1 MKIINFKNKA
11 NKTVGKLEINNL
23 VNGNSSIRFDGDI
36 VDSDWDKWNDTD
48 SCPADVLEALNGL
61 SGDLDI
67 FINSGGGSVFSGM
80 SIYNILSR
88 YQGNKTVYIDGLAGS
103 IASVIAMAGD
113 KIVMPKNS
121 FLMIHKPLCMVGGN
135 ANDFRK
141 MADTLDTIETGILN
155 VYATKLKNNANIDD
169 IKAMVN
175 NETWLT
181 GEQAAEYFN
190 IEVSEANNTIA
201 FIQKN
206 DFQNYLN
213 NKLQDPRPI
222 ENQKEPK
229 EHNEN
234 FIKDKEQLELET
246 ELLKLELEL

>member
-1 MKIINFKNKA
+1 MKVINFKNKA
-11 NKTVGKLEINNL
+11 NKTVGKLEIKNI
-23 VNGNSSIRFDGDI
+23 NGNSSIRFDGDI

-48 SCPADVLEALNGL
+48 SCPSDVLEALNGL
-61 SGDLDI
+61 TGDLDI
-67 FINSGGGSVFSGM
+67 YINSGGGSVFSGM

-88 YQGNKTVYIDGLAGS
+88 YKGNKTVYVDGLAGS

-141 MADTLDTIETGILN
+141 MADTLDTIEQGIIN
-155 VYATKLKNNANIDD
+155 VYATKLKDGANIDD
-169 IKAMVN
+169 IKSMVN

-181 GEQAAEYFN
+181 GEQASQYFN
-190 IEVSEANNTIA
+190 IVVSEANNAIA
-201 FIQKN
+201 FIRKN

-213 NKLQDPRPI
+213 DKLQ
-222 ENQKEPK
+222 EPK
-229 EHNEN
+229 PVKNPKQQISTPSVE
-234 FIKDKEQLELET
+234 DKEQLELET

>member
-1 MKIINFKNKA
+1 MKVINFKNKA
-11 NKTVGKLEINNL
+11 NKTVGKLEIKNI
-23 VNGNSSIRFDGDI
+23 NGNSSIRFDGDI

-48 SCPADVLEALNGL
+48 SCPSDVLEALNGL
-61 SGDLDI
+61 TGDLDI
-67 FINSGGGSVFSGM
+67 YINSGGGSVFSGM

-88 YQGNKTVYIDGLAGS
+88 YKGNKTVYVDGLAGS

-141 MADTLDTIETGILN
+141 MADTLDTIEQGIIN
-155 VYATKLKNNANIDD
+155 VYATKLKDGANIDD
-169 IKAMVN
+169 IKSMVN

-181 GEQAAEYFN
+181 GEQVQQYFN
-190 IEVSEANNTIA
+190 IEVSEANNAIA
-201 FIQKN
+201 FIRKN

-213 NKLQDPRPI
+213 DKLQESKPVA
-222 ENQKEPK
+222 NQKQQISTSTVE
-229 EHNEN
+229 
-234 FIKDKEQLELET
+234 DKEQLELET

>member
-1 MKIINFKNKA
+1 MKVINFKNKA
-11 NKTVGKLEINNL
+11 NKTVGKLEIKNI
-23 VNGNSSIRFDGDI
+23 NGNSSIRFDGDI

-61 SGDLDI
+61 TGDLDI
-67 FINSGGGSVFSGM
+67 YINSGGGSVFSGM

-88 YQGNKTVYIDGLAGS
+88 YKGNKTVYVDGLAGS

-141 MADTLDTIETGILN
+141 MADTLDTIEQGIIN
-155 VYATKLKNNANIDD
+155 VYATKLKDGANIDD
-169 IKAMVN
+169 IKSMVN

-181 GEQAAEYFN
+181 GEQASQYFN
-190 IEVSEANNTIA
+190 IEVGEANNAIA
-201 FIQKN
+201 FIRKN

-213 NKLQDPRPI
+213 DKLQESKPVA
-222 ENQKEPK
+222 NQKQQISTPSV
-229 EHNEN
+229 
-234 FIKDKEQLELET
+234 KDKEQLELET

>member
-1 MKIINFKNKA
+1 MKVINFKNKA
-11 NKTVGKLEINNL
+11 NKTVGKLEIKNI
-23 VNGNSSIRFDGDI
+23 NGNSSIRFDGDI

-48 SCPADVLEALNGL
+48 SCPSDVLEALNGL
-61 SGDLDI
+61 TGDLDI
-67 FINSGGGSVFSGM
+67 YINSGGGSVFSGM

-88 YQGNKTVYIDGLAGS
+88 YKGNKTVYVDGLAGS

-141 MADTLDTIETGILN
+141 MADTLDTIEQGIIN
-155 VYATKLKNNANIDD
+155 VYATKLKDGANIDD
-169 IKAMVN
+169 IKSMVN

-181 GEQAAEYFN
+181 GEQAQQYFN
-190 IEVSEANNTIA
+190 IEISEANNAIA
-201 FIQKN
+201 FIRKN
-206 DFQNYLN
+206 YFENYLN
-213 NKLQDPRPI
+213 DKLQ
-222 ENQKEPK
+222 EPK
-229 EHNEN
+229 PVVNPKQQISTPRVE
-234 FIKDKEQLELET
+234 DKEQLELET

>member
-1 MKIINFKNKA
+1 MKVINFKNKA
-11 NKTVGKLEINNL
+11 NKTVGKLEIKNI
-23 VNGNSSIRFDGDI
+23 NGNSSIRFDGDI

-48 SCPADVLEALNGL
+48 SCPSDVLEALNGL

-67 FINSGGGSVFSGM
+67 YINSGGGSVFSGM

-88 YQGNKTVYIDGLAGS
+88 YKGNKTVYVDGLAGS

-121 FLMIHKPLCMVGGN
+121 FLMIHKPLCMVGGH

-141 MADTLDTIETGILN
+141 MADTLDTIEQGIIN
-155 VYATKLKNNANIDD
+155 VYATKLKDGANIDD
-169 IKAMVN
+169 IKSMVN

-181 GEQAAEYFN
+181 GEQAQQYFN
-190 IEVSEANNTIA
+190 IEVSEANNAIA
-201 FIQKN
+201 FIRKN

-213 NKLQDPRPI
+213 DKLQESKPVA
-222 ENQKEPK
+222 NQKQQISTSTVE
-229 EHNEN
+229 
-234 FIKDKEQLELET
+234 DKEQLELET

>member
-1 MKIINFKNKA
+1 MKVINFKNKGD
-11 NKTVGKLEINNL
+11 KTVGKLEIKNI
-23 VNGNSSIRFDGDI
+23 NGNSSIRFDGDI

-48 SCPADVLEALNGL
+48 SCPSDVLEALNGL

-67 FINSGGGSVFSGM
+67 YINSGGGSVFSGM

-88 YQGNKTVYIDGLAGS
+88 YKGNKIVYVDGLAGS

-141 MADTLDTIETGILN
+141 MADTLDTIEQGIIN
-155 VYATKLKNNANIDD
+155 VYATKLKDGANIDD
-169 IKAMVN
+169 IKSMVN

-181 GEQAAEYFN
+181 GEQAQQYFN
-190 IEVSEANNTIA
+190 IEVSEANNAIA
-201 FIQKN
+201 FIRKN

-213 NKLQDPRPI
+213 DKLQ
-222 ENQKEPK
+222 EPK
-229 EHNEN
+229 PVKNPKQQISTPTVE
-234 FIKDKEQLELET
+234 DKEQLELET

>member
-1 MKIINFKNKA
+1 MKDINFKNKA
-11 NKTVGKLEINNL
+11 NNTVGKLEIKNI
-23 VNGNSSIRFDGDI
+23 NGNSSIRFDGDI

-48 SCPADVLEALNGL
+48 SCPSDVLEALNGL
-61 SGDLDI
+61 TGDLDI
-67 FINSGGGSVFSGM
+67 YINSGGGSVFSGM

-88 YQGNKTVYIDGLAGS
+88 YKGNKTVYVDGLAGS

-141 MADTLDTIETGILN
+141 MADTLDTIEQGIIN
-155 VYATKLKNNANIDD
+155 VYATKLKDGANIDD
-169 IKAMVN
+169 IKSMVN

-181 GEQAAEYFN
+181 GEQAQQYFN
-190 IEVSEANNTIA
+190 IEVSEANNAIA
-201 FIQKN
+201 FIRKN

-213 NKLQDPRPI
+213 DKLQ
-222 ENQKEPK
+222 EPK
-229 EHNEN
+229 PVKNPKQQISTPTVE
-234 FIKDKEQLELET
+234 DKEQLELET

>member
-1 MKIINFKNKA
+1 MKVINFKNKGD
-11 NKTVGKLEINNL
+11 KTVGKLEIKNI
-23 VNGNSSIRFDGDI
+23 NGNSSIRFDGDI

-48 SCPADVLEALNGL
+48 SCPSDVLEALNGL
-61 SGDLDI
+61 TGDLDI
-67 FINSGGGSVFSGM
+67 YINSGGGSVFSGM

-88 YQGNKTVYIDGLAGS
+88 YKGNKTVYVDVLAGS

-141 MADTLDTIETGILN
+141 MADTLDTIEQGIIN
-155 VYATKLKNNANIDD
+155 VYATKLKDGANIDD
-169 IKAMVN
+169 IKSMVN

-181 GEQAAEYFN
+181 GEQAQQYFN
-190 IEVSEANNTIA
+190 IEVSEANNAIA
-201 FIQKN
+201 FIRKN

-213 NKLQDPRPI
+213 DKLQ
-222 ENQKEPK
+222 EPK
-229 EHNEN
+229 PVKNPKQQISTPTVE
-234 FIKDKEQLELET
+234 DKEQLELET

>member
-1 MKIINFKNKA
+1 MKDINFKNKA
-11 NKTVGKLEINNL
+11 DKTVGKLEIKNI
-23 VNGNSSIRFDGDI
+23 NGNSSIRFDGDI

-48 SCPADVLEALNGL
+48 SCPSDVLEALNGL

-67 FINSGGGSVFSGM
+67 YINSGGGSVFSGM

-88 YQGNKTVYIDGLAGS
+88 YKGNKTVYVDGLAGS

-141 MADTLDTIETGILN
+141 MADTLDTIEQGIIN
-155 VYATKLKNNANIDD
+155 VYATKLKDGANIDD
-169 IKAMVN
+169 IKSMVN

-181 GEQAAEYFN
+181 GEQAQQYFN
-190 IEVSEANNTIA
+190 IEVSEANNAIA
-201 FIQKN
+201 FIRKN

-213 NKLQDPRPI
+213 DKLQESKPVA
-222 ENQKEPK
+222 NQKQQISTSTVE
-229 EHNEN
+229 
-234 FIKDKEQLELET
+234 DKEQLELET

>member
-1 MKIINFKNKA
+1 MSEI
-11 NKTVGKLEINNL
+11 TLEKVDL
-23 VNGNSSIRFDGDI
+23 VKERAFVTYLEAKEALEHSNG
-36 VDSDWDKWNDTD
+36 
-48 SCPADVLEALNGL
+48 DVLEALNGL
-61 SGDLDI
+61 TGDLDI
-67 FINSGGGSVFSGM
+67 YINSGGGSVFSGM

-88 YQGNKTVYIDGLAGS
+88 YKGNKTVYVDGLAGS

-141 MADTLDTIETGILN
+141 MADTLDTIEQGIIN
-155 VYATKLKNNANIDD
+155 VYATKLKDGANIDD
-169 IKAMVN
+169 IKSMVN

-181 GEQAAEYFN
+181 GEQAQQYFN
-190 IEVSEANNTIA
+190 IEVSEANNAIA
-201 FIQKN
+201 FIRKN

-213 NKLQDPRPI
+213 DKLQESKPVA
-222 ENQKEPK
+222 NQKQQISTSTVE
-229 EHNEN
+229 
-234 FIKDKEQLELET
+234 DKEQLELET

>member
-1 MKIINFKNKA
+1 MKVINFKNKGD
-11 NKTVGKLEINNL
+11 KTVGKLEIKNI
-23 VNGNSSIRFDGDI
+23 NGNSSIRFDGDI

-48 SCPADVLEALNGL
+48 SCPSDVLEALNGL
-61 SGDLDI
+61 TGDLDI
-67 FINSGGGSVFSGM
+67 YINSGGGSVFSGM

-88 YQGNKTVYIDGLAGS
+88 YKCNKTVYVDVLAGS

-141 MADTLDTIETGILN
+141 MADTLDTIEQGIIN
-155 VYATKLKNNANIDD
+155 VYATKLKDGANIDD
-169 IKAMVN
+169 IKSMVN

-181 GEQAAEYFN
+181 GEQAQQYFN
-190 IEVSEANNTIA
+190 IEVSEANNAIA
-201 FIQKN
+201 FIRKN

-213 NKLQDPRPI
+213 DKLQ
-222 ENQKEPK
+222 EPK
-229 EHNEN
+229 PVKNPKQQISTPTVE
-234 FIKDKEQLELET
+234 DKEQLELET

>member
-1 MKIINFKNKA
+1 MKVINFKNKA
-11 NKTVGKLEINNL
+11 DKTVGKLEIKNI
-23 VNGNSSIRFDGDI
+23 NGNSSIRFDGDI

-48 SCPADVLEALNGL
+48 SCPSDVLEALNGL
-61 SGDLDI
+61 TGDLDI
-67 FINSGGGSVFSGM
+67 YINSGGGSVFSGM

-88 YQGNKTVYIDGLAGS
+88 YKGNKIVYVDGLAGS

-141 MADTLDTIETGILN
+141 MADTLDTIEQGIIN
-155 VYATKLKNNANIDD
+155 VYATKLKDGANIDD
-169 IKAMVN
+169 IKSMVN

-181 GEQAAEYFN
+181 GEQAQQYFN
-190 IEVSEANNTIA
+190 IEVSEANNAIA
-201 FIQKN
+201 FIRKN

-213 NKLQDPRPI
+213 DKLQ
-222 ENQKEPK
+222 EPK
-229 EHNEN
+229 PVKNPKQQISTPTVE
-234 FIKDKEQLELET
+234 DKEQLELET

>member
-1 MKIINFKNKA
+1 MKVINFKNKA
-11 NKTVGKLEINNL
+11 NKTVGKLEIKNI
-23 VNGNSSIRFDGDI
+23 NGNSSIRFDGDI

-61 SGDLDI
+61 TGDLDI
-67 FINSGGGSVFSGM
+67 YINSGGGSVFSGM

-88 YQGNKTVYIDGLAGS
+88 YKGNKTVYVDGLAGS
-103 IASVIAMAGD
+103 IASVIAMVGD

-141 MADTLDTIETGILN
+141 MADTLDTIEQGIIN
-155 VYATKLKNNANIDD
+155 VYATKLKDGANIDD
-169 IKAMVN
+169 IKSMVN

-181 GEQAAEYFN
+181 GEQASQYFN
-190 IEVSEANNTIA
+190 IVVSEANNAIA
-201 FIQKN
+201 FIRKN

-213 NKLQDPRPI
+213 DKLQ
-222 ENQKEPK
+222 EPK
-229 EHNEN
+229 PVKNPKQQISTPTVE
-234 FIKDKEQLELET
+234 DKEQLELET

>member
-1 MKIINFKNKA
+1 MKVINFKNKA
-11 NKTVGKLEINNL
+11 NKTVGKLEIKNI
-23 VNGNSSIRFDGDI
+23 NGNSSIRFDGDI

-48 SCPADVLEALNGL
+48 SCPSDVLEALNGL

-67 FINSGGGSVFSGM
+67 YINSGGGSVFSGM

-88 YQGNKTVYIDGLAGS
+88 YKGNKTVYVDGLAGS

-141 MADTLDTIETGILN
+141 MADTLDTIEQGIIN
-155 VYATKLKNNANIDD
+155 VYATKLKDGANIDD
-169 IKAMVN
+169 IKSMVN

-181 GEQAAEYFN
+181 GEQAQQYFN
-190 IEVSEANNTIA
+190 IEVSEANNAIA
-201 FIQKN
+201 FIRKN

-213 NKLQDPRPI
+213 DKLQESKPVG
-222 ENQKEPK
+222 NPK
-229 EHNEN
+229 ELKNNDED
-234 FIKDKEQLELET
+234 IKNKEQLELET

>member
-1 MKIINFKNKA
+1 MKVINFKNKA
-11 NKTVGKLEINNL
+11 NKTVGKLEIKNI
-23 VNGNSSIRFDGDI
+23 NGNSSIRFDGDI

-61 SGDLDI
+61 TGDLDI
-67 FINSGGGSVFSGM
+67 YINSGGGSVFSGM

-88 YQGNKTVYIDGLAGS
+88 YKGNKTVYVDGLAGS

-121 FLMIHKPLCMVGGN
+121 FLMIHKPLCEVGGN

-141 MADTLDTIETGILN
+141 MADTLDTIEQGIIN
-155 VYATKLKNNANIDD
+155 VYATKLKDGVNIDD
-169 IKAMVN
+169 IKEMVN

-181 GEQAAEYFN
+181 GEQAQQYFN
-190 IEVSEANNTIA
+190 IEVSEANNAIA
-201 FIQKN
+201 FIRKN
-206 DFQNYLN
+206 DFENYLN
-213 NKLQDPRPI
+213 DKLQ
-222 ENQKEPK
+222 EPK
-229 EHNEN
+229 PVKNPKQQISTPS
-234 FIKDKEQLELET
+234 IKDKEQLELET

>member
-1 MKIINFKNKA
+1 MKVINFKNKA
-11 NKTVGKLEINNL
+11 NKTVGKLEIKNI
-23 VNGNSSIRFDGDI
+23 NGNSSIRFDGDI

-48 SCPADVLEALNGL
+48 SCPSDVLEALNGL
-61 SGDLDI
+61 TGDLDI
-67 FINSGGGSVFSGM
+67 YINSGGGSVFSGM

-88 YQGNKTVYIDGLAGS
+88 YKGNKTVYVDGLAGS
-103 IASVIAMAGD
+103 IASVIAMVGN

-141 MADTLDTIETGILN
+141 MADTLDTIEQGIIN
-155 VYATKLKNNANIDD
+155 VYATKLKDGANIDD
-169 IKAMVN
+169 IKSMVN

-181 GEQAAEYFN
+181 GEQASQYFN
-190 IEVSEANNTIA
+190 IVVSEANNAIA
-201 FIQKN
+201 FIRKN

-213 NKLQDPRPI
+213 DKLQ
-222 ENQKEPK
+222 EPK
-229 EHNEN
+229 PVKNPKQQISTPTVE
-234 FIKDKEQLELET
+234 DKEQLELET

>member
-1 MKIINFKNKA
+1 MKVINFKNKA
-11 NKTVGKLEINNL
+11 NKTVGKLEIKNI
-23 VNGNSSIRFDGDI
+23 NGNSSIRFDGDI

-61 SGDLDI
+61 TGDLDI
-67 FINSGGGSVFSGM
+67 YINSGGGSVFSGM

-121 FLMIHKPLCMVGGN
+121 FLMIHKPLCMVEGN

-141 MADTLDTIETGILN
+141 IADTLDTIERGIIN
-155 VYATKLKNNANIDD
+155 VYATKLKDSTNMDD
-169 IKAMVN
+169 IKSMVN
-175 NETWLT
+175 DETWLT
-181 GEQAAEYFN
+181 AQQASQYFN

-201 FIQKN
+201 FIRKN

-213 NKLQDPRPI
+213 DKLQ
-222 ENQKEPK
+222 EPK
-229 EHNEN
+229 PVEN
-234 FIKDKEQLELET
+234 SKEQQIKDKEQLELET

>member
-1 MKIINFKNKA
+1 MKVINFKNKA
-11 NKTVGKLEINNL
+11 NKTVGKLEIKNI
-23 VNGNSSIRFDGDI
+23 NGNSSIRFDGDI

-61 SGDLDI
+61 TGDLDI
-67 FINSGGGSVFSGM
+67 YINSGGGSVFSGM

-88 YQGNKTVYIDGLAGS
+88 YKGNKTVYVDGLAGF
-103 IASVIAMAGD
+103 IASVIAMVGD

-141 MADTLDTIETGILN
+141 MADTLDTIEQGIIN
-155 VYATKLKNNANIDD
+155 VYATKLKDGANIDD
-169 IKAMVN
+169 IKSMVN

-181 GEQAAEYFN
+181 GEQASQYFN
-190 IEVSEANNTIA
+190 IVVSEANNAIA
-201 FIQKN
+201 FIRKN

-213 NKLQDPRPI
+213 DKLQ
-222 ENQKEPK
+222 EPK
-229 EHNEN
+229 PVKNPKQQISTPTVE
-234 FIKDKEQLELET
+234 DKEQLELET

>member
-1 MKIINFKNKA
+1 MKVINFKNKA
-11 NKTVGKLEINNL
+11 NKTVGKLEIKNI
-23 VNGNSSIRFDGDI
+23 NGNSSIRFDGDI

-48 SCPADVLEALNGL
+48 SCPSDVLEVLNGL
-61 SGDLDI
+61 TGDLDI
-67 FINSGGGSVFSGM
+67 YINSGGGSVFSGM

-88 YQGNKTVYIDGLAGS
+88 YKGNKTVYVDGLAGS

-141 MADTLDTIETGILN
+141 MADTLDTIEQGIIN
-155 VYATKLKNNANIDD
+155 VYATKLKDGANIDD
-169 IKAMVN
+169 IKSMVN

-181 GEQAAEYFN
+181 GEQASQYFN
-190 IEVSEANNTIA
+190 IEVGEPNNAIA
-201 FIQKN
+201 FIRKN

-213 NKLQDPRPI
+213 DKLQESKPVA
-222 ENQKEPK
+222 NQKQQISTSTVE
-229 EHNEN
+229 
-234 FIKDKEQLELET
+234 DKEQLELET

>member
-1 MKIINFKNKA
+1 MKVINFKNKA
-11 NKTVGKLEINNL
+11 NKTVGKLEIKNI
-23 VNGNSSIRFDGDI
+23 NGNSSIRFDGDI

-48 SCPADVLEALNGL
+48 SCPSDVLEALNGL

-67 FINSGGGSVFSGM
+67 YINSGGGSVFSGM

-88 YQGNKTVYIDGLAGS
+88 YKGNKTVYVDGLAGS

-141 MADTLDTIETGILN
+141 MADTLDTIEQGIIN
-155 VYATKLKNNANIDD
+155 VYATKLKDGANIDD
-169 IKAMVN
+169 IKSMVN
-175 NETWLT
+175 DETWLT
-181 GEQAAEYFN
+181 GEQAQQYFN
-190 IEVSEANNTIA
+190 IEVSEANNAIA
-201 FIQKN
+201 FIRKN

-213 NKLQDPRPI
+213 DKLQESKPVA
-222 ENQKEPK
+222 NQKQQISTSTVE
-229 EHNEN
+229 
-234 FIKDKEQLELET
+234 DKEQLELET

>member
-1 MKIINFKNKA
+1 MKVINFKNKA
-11 NKTVGKLEINNL
+11 NKTVGKLEIKNI
-23 VNGNSSIRFDGDI
+23 NGNSSIRFDGDI

-48 SCPADVLEALNGL
+48 SCPSDVLEALNGL

-67 FINSGGGSVFSGM
+67 YINSGGGSVFSGM

-88 YQGNKTVYIDGLAGS
+88 YKGNKTVYVDGLAGS

-141 MADTLDTIETGILN
+141 MADTLDTIEQGIIN
-155 VYATKLKNNANIDD
+155 VYATKLKDGANIDD
-169 IKAMVN
+169 IKSMVN

-181 GEQAAEYFN
+181 GEQAQQYFN
-190 IEVSEANNTIA
+190 IEVSEANNAIA
-201 FIQKN
+201 FIRKN

-213 NKLQDPRPI
+213 DKLQESKPAK
-222 ENQKEPK
+222 NPK
-229 EHNEN
+229 QQISTPTVE
-234 FIKDKEQLELET
+234 DKEQLELET

>member
-1 MKIINFKNKA
+1 MKVINFKNKA
-11 NKTVGKLEINNL
+11 NKTVGKLEIKNI
-23 VNGNSSIRFDGDI
+23 NGNSSIRFDGDI

-48 SCPADVLEALNGL
+48 SCPSDVLEALNGL
-61 SGDLDI
+61 TGDLDI
-67 FINSGGGSVFSGM
+67 YINSGGGSVFSGM

-88 YQGNKTVYIDGLAGS
+88 YKGNKTVYVDGLAGS
-103 IASVIAMAGD
+103 IASVIAMVGD

-141 MADTLDTIETGILN
+141 MADTLDTIEQGIIN
-155 VYATKLKNNANIDD
+155 VYATKLKDGANIDD
-169 IKAMVN
+169 IKSMVN

-181 GEQAAEYFN
+181 GEQASQYFN
-190 IEVSEANNTIA
+190 IVVSEANNAIA
-201 FIQKN
+201 FIRKN

-213 NKLQDPRPI
+213 DKLQ
-222 ENQKEPK
+222 EPK
-229 EHNEN
+229 PVKNPKQQISTPSVE
-234 FIKDKEQLELET
+234 DKEQLELET

>member
-1 MKIINFKNKA
+1 MKVINFKNKA
-11 NKTVGKLEINNL
+11 NKTVGKLEIKNI
-23 VNGNSSIRFDGDI
+23 NGNSSIRFDGDI

-48 SCPADVLEALNGL
+48 SCPSDVLEALNGL
-61 SGDLDI
+61 TGDLDI
-67 FINSGGGSVFSGM
+67 YINSGGGSVFSGM

-88 YQGNKTVYIDGLAGS
+88 YKGNKTVYVDGLAGS

-141 MADTLDTIETGILN
+141 MADTLDTIEQGIIN
-155 VYATKLKNNANIDD
+155 VYATKLKDGANIDD
-169 IKAMVN
+169 IKSMVN

-181 GEQAAEYFN
+181 GEQASQYFN
-190 IEVSEANNTIA
+190 IVVSEANNAIA
-201 FIQKN
+201 FIRKN

-213 NKLQDPRPI
+213 DKLQ
-222 ENQKEPK
+222 EPK
-229 EHNEN
+229 PVKNPKQQISTPS
-234 FIKDKEQLELET
+234 IKDKEQLELET

>member
-1 MKIINFKNKA
+1 MKVINFKNKA
-11 NKTVGKLEINNL
+11 NKTVGKLEIKNI
-23 VNGNSSIRFDGDI
+23 NGNSSIRFDGDI

-48 SCPADVLEALNGL
+48 SCPSDVLEALNGL
-61 SGDLDI
+61 TGDLDI
-67 FINSGGGSVFSGM
+67 YINSGGGSVFSGM

-88 YQGNKTVYIDGLAGS
+88 YKGNKTVYVDGLAGS

-141 MADTLDTIETGILN
+141 MADTLDTIEQGIIN
-155 VYATKLKNNANIDD
+155 VYATKLKDGANIDD
-169 IKAMVN
+169 IKSMVN

-181 GEQAAEYFN
+181 GEQASQYFN
-190 IEVSEANNTIA
+190 IEVSEANNAIA
-201 FIQKN
+201 FIRKN

-213 NKLQDPRPI
+213 DKLQ
-222 ENQKEPK
+222 EPK
-229 EHNEN
+229 PVKNPKQQ
-234 FIKDKEQLELET
+234 ISTPSVKDKEQLELET

>member
-1 MKIINFKNKA
+1 MKVINFKNKA
-11 NKTVGKLEINNL
+11 NKTVGKLEIKNI
-23 VNGNSSIRFDGDI
+23 NGNSSIRFDGDI

-48 SCPADVLEALNGL
+48 SCPSDVLEALNGL
-61 SGDLDI
+61 TGDLDI
-67 FINSGGGSVFSGM
+67 YINSGGGSVFSGM

-88 YQGNKTVYIDGLAGS
+88 YKGNKTVYVDGLAGS
-103 IASVIAMAGD
+103 IASVIAMVGD

-141 MADTLDTIETGILN
+141 MADTLDTIEQGIIN
-155 VYATKLKNNANIDD
+155 VYATKLKDGANIDD
-169 IKAMVN
+169 IKSMVN

-181 GEQAAEYFN
+181 GEQASQYFN
-190 IEVSEANNTIA
+190 IVVSEANNAIA
-201 FIQKN
+201 FIRKN

-213 NKLQDPRPI
+213 DKLQ
-222 ENQKEPK
+222 EPK
-229 EHNEN
+229 PVKNPKQQISTPTVE
-234 FIKDKEQLELET
+234 DKEQLELET

>member
-1 MKIINFKNKA
+1 MKTINFKNKA
-11 NKTVGKLEINNL
+11 NKTVGKLEIKNI
-23 VNGNSSIRFDGDI
+23 NGNSSIRFDGDI

-67 FINSGGGSVFSGM
+67 YINSGGGSVFSGM

-88 YQGNKTVYIDGLAGS
+88 YQGSKTVYVDGLAGS

-141 MADTLDTIETGILN
+141 MADTLDTIEQGILN
-155 VYATKLKNNANIDD
+155 VYATKLKDSANIDD
-169 IKAMVN
+169 IKSMVN

-181 GEQAAEYFN
+181 GEQAAQYFN
-190 IEVSEANNTIA
+190 IEVTEANNAIA

-213 NKLQDPRPI
+213 DKLQDSKPI
-222 ENQKEPK
+222 ENSKNPK
-229 EHNEN
+229 KSNEDS
-234 FIKDKEQLELET
+234 IKDKEQLELET

>member
-1 MKIINFKNKA
+1 MKVINFKNKA
-11 NKTVGKLEINNL
+11 NKTVGKLEIKNI
-23 VNGNSSIRFDGDI
+23 NGNSSIRFDGDI

-48 SCPADVLEALNGL
+48 SCPSDVLEALNGL

-67 FINSGGGSVFSGM
+67 YINSGGGSVFSGM

-88 YQGNKTVYIDGLAGS
+88 YKGNKTVYVDGLAGS

-113 KIVMPKNS
+113 KIIMPKNS

-141 MADTLDTIETGILN
+141 MADTLDTIEQGIIN
-155 VYATKLKNNANIDD
+155 VYATKLKDGANIDD
-169 IKAMVN
+169 IKSMVN

-181 GEQAAEYFN
+181 GEQASQYFN
-190 IEVSEANNTIA
+190 IVVSEANNAIA
-201 FIQKN
+201 FIRKN

-213 NKLQDPRPI
+213 DKLQESKPAK
-222 ENQKEPK
+222 NPK
-229 EHNEN
+229 QQISTPTVE
-234 FIKDKEQLELET
+234 DKEQLELET

>member
-1 MKIINFKNKA
+1 MKVINFKNKA
-11 NKTVGKLEINNL
+11 NKTVGKLEIKNI
-23 VNGNSSIRFDGDI
+23 NGNSSIRFDGDI

-48 SCPADVLEALNGL
+48 SCPSDVLEALNGL
-61 SGDLDI
+61 TGDLDI
-67 FINSGGGSVFSGM
+67 YINSGGGSVFSGM

-88 YQGNKTVYIDGLAGS
+88 YKGHKTVYVDGLAGS

-141 MADTLDTIETGILN
+141 MADTLDTIEQGIIN
-155 VYATKLKNNANIDD
+155 VYATKLKDGANIDD
-169 IKAMVN
+169 IKSMVN
-175 NETWLT
+175 DETWLT
-181 GEQAAEYFN
+181 GEQASQYFN
-190 IEVSEANNTIA
+190 IEVSEANNAIA
-201 FIQKN
+201 FIRKN

-213 NKLQDPRPI
+213 DKLQ
-222 ENQKEPK
+222 EPK
-229 EHNEN
+229 PVKNPKQQ
-234 FIKDKEQLELET
+234 ISTPSVKDKEQLELET

>member
-1 MKIINFKNKA
+1 MKVINFKNKA
-11 NKTVGKLEINNL
+11 DKTVGKLEIKNI
-23 VNGNSSIRFDGDI
+23 NGNSSIRFDGDI

-61 SGDLDI
+61 TGDLDI
-67 FINSGGGSVFSGM
+67 YINSGGGSVFSGM

-88 YQGNKTVYIDGLAGS
+88 YKGNKTVYVDGLAGS

-141 MADTLDTIETGILN
+141 MADTLDTIEQGIIN
-155 VYATKLKNNANIDD
+155 VYATKLKDGANIDD
-169 IKAMVN
+169 IKSMVN

-181 GEQAAEYFN
+181 GEQASQYFN
-190 IEVSEANNTIA
+190 IEVGEANNAIA
-201 FIQKN
+201 FIRKN

-213 NKLQDPRPI
+213 DKLQESKPVA
-222 ENQKEPK
+222 NQKQQISTSTVE
-229 EHNEN
+229 
-234 FIKDKEQLELET
+234 DKEQLELET

>member
-1 MKIINFKNKA
+1 MKVINFKNKA
-11 NKTVGKLEINNL
+11 NKTVGKLEIKNI
-23 VNGNSSIRFDGDI
+23 NGNSSIRFDGDI

-48 SCPADVLEALNGL
+48 SCPSDVLEALNGL
-61 SGDLDI
+61 TGDLDI
-67 FINSGGGSVFSGM
+67 YINSGGGSVFSGM

-88 YQGNKTVYIDGLAGS
+88 YKGNKTVYVDGLAGS
-103 IASVIAMAGD
+103 IASVIAMVGD

-141 MADTLDTIETGILN
+141 MADTLDTIEQGIIN
-155 VYATKLKNNANIDD
+155 VYATKLKDGANIDD
-169 IKAMVN
+169 IKSMVN

-181 GEQAAEYFN
+181 GEQASQYFN
-190 IEVSEANNTIA
+190 IVVSEANNAIA
-201 FIQKN
+201 FIRKN

-213 NKLQDPRPI
+213 DKLQ
-222 ENQKEPK
+222 EPK
-229 EHNEN
+229 PVKNPKQQ
-234 FIKDKEQLELET
+234 ISTPSVKDKEQLELET